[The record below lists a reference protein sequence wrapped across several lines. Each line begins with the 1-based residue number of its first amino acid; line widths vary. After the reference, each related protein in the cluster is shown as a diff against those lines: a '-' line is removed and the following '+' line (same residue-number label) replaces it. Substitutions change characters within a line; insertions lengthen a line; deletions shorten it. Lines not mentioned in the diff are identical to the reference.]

1 MRVRN
6 KVRVAR
12 SVALAALMT
21 TGLSGCKKDEAP
33 AAGGAP
39 KAGPAAPGQTAM
51 PPGHPPTGAGA
62 PVGTVKADGQ
72 ITGAVQEAMN
82 VAGYTYLK
90 LKTPAGETWAA
101 VDQTQATVGS
111 TVTVVE
117 ATEMRNFH
125 SKSLDRT
132 FASIYFGRLA
142 PGGAVAAAPGSQP
155 AAAPGSQPGAL
166 PPGHPPTSQPAGAVD
181 GHAKPEAPAAGVTLT
196 TPRPAG
202 VDDIATLWSKKA
214 SLAGQPVKVH
224 GKVTK
229 FSAGIMGRNWVHL
242 QDGSGDAASK
252 THDLTLTTAEQVAVG
267 QELTFEGTAQVD
279 KDFGAGYQY
288 GLIIEGA
295 KVVPAQ

>member
-1 MRVRN
+1 MRVGN
-6 KVRVAR
+6 KGTVAR

-33 AAGGAP
+33 AGGAAAP
-39 KAGPAAPGQTAM
+39 SKAAPGQAAM
-51 PPGHPPTGAGA
+51 PPGHPPTGAGK

-72 ITGAVQEAMN
+72 LTGTVQEAMN

-90 LKTPAGETWAA
+90 LSTPAGEKWAA

-111 TVTVVE
+111 AVTVVE

-125 SKSLDRT
+125 SKTLDRT
-132 FASIYFGRLA
+132 FESIYFGRLA

-155 AAAPGSQPGAL
+155 AAPGSQPGGAL
-166 PPGHPPTSQPAGAVD
+166 PPGHPPTSQPAGAAG

-196 TPRPAG
+196 TPRPEG
-202 VDDIATLWSKKA
+202 VDDIATLWSKKGE
-214 SLAGQPVKVH
+214 LAGKPVKVH

-229 FSAGIMGRNWVHL
+229 FSPGIMGRNWVHV
-242 QDGSGDAASK
+242 QDGTGDAAQN
-252 THDLTLTTAEQVAVG
+252 THDLTLTTAEQVSVG
-267 QELTFEGTAQVD
+267 QELTFEGTAQID
-279 KDFGAGYQY
+279 KDFGAGYRY

-295 KVVPAQ
+295 KVVPAK

>member
-6 KVRVAR
+6 KGRVAR

-33 AAGGAP
+33 AAGTPAP
-39 KAGPAAPGQTAM
+39 AKAAPGQAAM
-51 PPGHPPTGAGA
+51 PPGHPPTGAGK
-62 PVGTVKADGQ
+62 PIGTVKADGQ

-132 FASIYFGRLA
+132 FESIYFGRLA

-166 PPGHPPTSQPAGAVD
+166 PPGHPPTSQPAGAE
-181 GHAKPEAPAAGVTLT
+181 GHAKPEAPAAGVALT
-196 TPRPAG
+196 TPRPEG

-214 SLAGQPVKVH
+214 SLAGKPVKVH

-242 QDGSGDAASK
+242 QDGTGDAATN
-252 THDLTLTTAEQVAVG
+252 THDLTLTTAEQVTIG

-279 KDFGAGYQY
+279 KDFGAGYRY

-295 KVVPAQ
+295 KVVPAK